1 MYQIL
6 CNAISILLGLIVHA
20 ATGHYHTC
28 HVQCH
33 CFFSCLHYDST
44 ACLCPRTMLSHRVLC
59 IRKDILTSLGLE
71 SMSTILVPSTCYA
84 VLSGLFCYNPI
95 SRPPRFAQCMLSEG
109 VKRPAKCHAA
119 PALQYVIRFNA
130 ELCVNSCCSRI
141 LLLKKTQLV

>member
-1 MYQIL
+1 MPQQGTTTL
-6 CNAISILLGLIVHA
+6 VMCS
-20 ATGHYHTC
+20 ATAFF
-28 HVQCH
+28 HVCIMTVRLV
-33 CFFSCLHYDST
+33 C
-44 ACLCPRTMLSHRVLC
+44 APRTMLSHRVLC